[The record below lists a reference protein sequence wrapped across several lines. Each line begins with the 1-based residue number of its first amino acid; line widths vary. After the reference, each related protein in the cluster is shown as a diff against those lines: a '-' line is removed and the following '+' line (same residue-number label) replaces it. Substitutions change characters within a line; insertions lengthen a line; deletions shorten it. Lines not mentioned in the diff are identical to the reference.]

1 MKFTL
6 KEMNGLLNG
15 KCLPSDLIVGETLAE
30 YLVRKFSELEQ
41 KLIESERYGRQ
52 TDITIDNLEMKLAQ
66 MAAENAGLKS
76 AHPQPFGPVMMK
88 ALDAYEKHQDETPET
103 GMLDAF
109 FILRDSIRVD
119 TTATD
124 AFLAE
129 VRASAIPEGYVLV
142 PQQIFLEPSDIES
155 ICSQCGDG
163 HESGYGDFTDGL
175 LWVGNIQRDDG
186 SIVHGLHISS
196 ADYSEEGGVT
206 VCEFAALL
214 RKGVQS

>member
-66 MAAENAGLKS
+66 MAAELNAVE
-76 AHPQPFGPVMMK
+76 AIHTEAVFIT
-88 ALDAYEKHQDETPET
+88 DDHYEKCPPEVQK
-103 GMLDAF
+103 M
-109 FILRDSIRVD
+109 IRSLAVLQIP
-119 TTATD
+119 AYQ

-129 VRASAIPEGYVLV
+129 VRAQGVEMFAKEMHA
-142 PQQIFLEPSDIES
+142 DIS
-155 ICSQCGDG
+155 GD
-163 HESGYGDFTDGL
+163 DA
-175 LWVGNIQRDDG
+175 RD
-186 SIVHGLHISS
+186 
-196 ADYSEEGGVT
+196 
-206 VCEFAALL
+206 FAAQL